1 MDVCVLKY
9 SIIIPLRVHNSWK
22 TLTAFFSSTD
32 FVFGQ
37 DVQWND
43 LDYADKRRVFTFDPQ
58 RFVDLPDMV
67 KEFHQKGMKYI
78 LILVR
83 ERPQPSQHIGTL
95 ITHIS
100 LK

>member
-1 MDVCVLKY
+1 M
-9 SIIIPLRVHNSWK
+9 PLRVHNSWK
-22 TLTAFFSSTD
+22 TLTAFFSSTA

-43 LDYADKRRVFTFDPQ
+43 LDYADKRQVFTFDPQ

-83 ERPQPSQHIGTL
+83 ERPQPSRYVGHIGTL
-95 ITHIS
+95 ITHIR

>member
-1 MDVCVLKY
+1 LDVCVLKY
-9 SIIIPLRVHNSWK
+9 SILIPLRVHNSWK
-22 TLTAFFSSTD
+22 TLTAFFSSTA